1 MSSQGV
7 RFGVVIIRVSG
18 LLLPPVC
25 RREPGF
31 EVLGAPRLSRSS
43 LAATERIG
51 GKPRKWPYTGSA
63 YFRPLGGALTVSAV
77 PALFACLLV
86 AAFLAAAGGTSGQVA
101 ETKLAASDG
110 TAGDRFGDVSLSGDT
125 AVVGAPLRDDL
136 GTDSGS
142 AYVFVR
148 SGTAWSPQAKLT
160 ASDGGPGDQFGS
172 PSISGDIV
180 VIGAPADDGGRGSAY
195 VFVRSGATWSQEAK
209 LTASDGASGDRFG
222 GSVAIHEATILVGA
236 TGVSNRKGAAYV
248 FVRSGSTWS
257 HEANLTALD
266 GVPGDLFGVVSLSGD
281 TAVIGAQ
288 GHDFAKGIAY
298 VFTRDGTA
306 WSEQANLAASDGIY
320 GDGFGLGVSLSG
332 DTAIVAAPF
341 GNGVGYDSKKGAAY
355 VFTRSGTTWSQ
366 EAKLTAS
373 DATADDSF
381 GQPAVDGGIAVI
393 GSAGDDDQGVSSG
406 SAYIFVRTGTT
417 WSQEA
422 KVQASDGGPL
432 RRYGTTVALSG
443 SLVIVGAPGDN
454 THGPNA
460 GAAYA
465 LDLSS
470 SPSLPSAPQG
480 LHPTPGDRQVLLNW
494 AAPASDGGSAIT
506 KYRVYRGTDSSVE
519 LFLAETGNTSL
530 SDTGLPNGVRF
541 YYQVS
546 AVNSIGEGPRSNE
559 VSMTPGAPV
568 VPEGLPGWVPYAA
581 LAVVIAMAE
590 IAAGLLWG
598 RHRARVRPPP
608 T

>member
-1 MSSQGV
+1 M
-7 RFGVVIIRVSG
+7 FE
-18 LLLPPVC
+18 P
-25 RREPGF
+25 RRD
-31 EVLGAPRLSRSS
+31 
-43 LAATERIG
+43 ERIG

-63 YFRPLGGALTVSAV
+63 YFRPLGGALRVSAF

-86 AAFLAAAGGTSGQVA
+86 TAFLAAAGGTSGQVA

-110 TAGDRFGDVSLSGDT
+110 TAGDRFGDVSVSGDT
-125 AVVGAPLRDDL
+125 AVVGAPFRDDL
-136 GTDSGS
+136 GTDSGA

-148 SGTAWSPQAKLT
+148 RGTAWSPQ
-160 ASDGGPGDQFGS
+160 
-172 PSISGDIV
+172 
-180 VIGAPADDGGRGSAY
+180 
-195 VFVRSGATWSQEAK
+195 AK

-222 GSVAIHEATILVGA
+222 GSVAIHQATILVGA

-248 FVRSGSTWS
+248 FVRSGTTWS
-257 HEANLTALD
+257 HEASVTALD

-288 GHDFAKGIAY
+288 GHSFSKGIAY

-306 WSEQANLAASDGIY
+306 WSEKANLSASDGIY

-332 DTAIVAAPF
+332 DTAIVAAPL
-341 GNGVGYDSKKGAAY
+341 GNGVGSDSKKGAAY
-355 VFTRSGTTWSQ
+355 VFTRSGTTWSE

-443 SLVIVGAPGDN
+443 SIVIVGAPGDN

-470 SPSLPSAPQG
+470 HPSLPSAPQG

-494 AAPASDGGSAIT
+494 AAPASDGGSPIT

-519 LFLAETGNTSL
+519 LFLAETENASF

-546 AVNSIGEGPRSNE
+546 AVNSMGEGPRSNE
-559 VSMTPGAPV
+559 VSMTPVAPV
-568 VPEGLPGWVPYAA
+568 APEGLPGWVPYAA

-608 T
+608 P